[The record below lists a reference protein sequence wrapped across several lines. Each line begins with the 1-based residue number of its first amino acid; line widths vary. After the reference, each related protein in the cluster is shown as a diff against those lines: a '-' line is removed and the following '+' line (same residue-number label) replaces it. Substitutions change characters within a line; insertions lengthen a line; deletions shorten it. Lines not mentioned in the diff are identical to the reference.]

1 MAVAE
6 GGREL
11 TPAQRQFVEQAENRF
26 KSING
31 MEKDIRK
38 RMKVCSDERCRE
50 LEEWFE
56 KLESFKSQAAVEIE
70 MIEQASENEWAQRR
84 QRVDQ
89 FLGEA
94 EREFETG
101 YEILERPEE
110 QTHKRIW

>member
-6 GGREL
+6 PRKL
-11 TPAQRQFVEQAENRF
+11 TPAQRQFVDQAKIRM
-26 KSING
+26 KDLRG

-38 RMKVCSDERCRE
+38 RMTVCSGERCRE

-70 MIEQASENEWAQRR
+70 MIEQAAENEWAERR

-94 EREFETG
+94 EREFENG
-101 YEILERPEE
+101 YGILERPE
-110 QTHKRIW
+110 